1 MAALPDCQLI
11 GPGDREPS
19 TPYSGRRAASA
30 SGGGAVGGAEGEAP
44 ARECVSCGL
53 VQPPPLERC
62 PHCAGELRDSPVPLV
77 IRGTYRLERL
87 LGRGG
92 MGVVYRASDLSL
104 GRVVAVKT
112 LPSVSPEGSSFV
124 FSAVRWS

>member
-1 MAALPDCQLI
+1 
-11 GPGDREPS
+11 
-19 TPYSGRRAASA
+19 
-30 SGGGAVGGAEGEAP
+30 
-44 ARECVSCGL
+44 